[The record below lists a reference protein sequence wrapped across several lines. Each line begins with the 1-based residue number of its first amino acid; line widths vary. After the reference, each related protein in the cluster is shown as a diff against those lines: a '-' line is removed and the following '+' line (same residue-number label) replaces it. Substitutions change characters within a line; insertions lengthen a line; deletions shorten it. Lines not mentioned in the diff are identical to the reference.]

1 MTIEL
6 YELTGIDDRRF
17 SPYCWRIRMA
27 LAHKGLEAKIIP
39 CRFTEKDKIAFSGGR
54 TVPALR
60 DGGVELTESWT
71 IACYLEDTYGD
82 RPSLFGCDVG
92 RAQARFI
99 NHWVDSTL
107 HATMIRPVVLDI
119 HDHLDPVDQAYFRE
133 TREKRLG
140 GTLEEI
146 QGQRDQIRPALNRSF
161 RPLNALLKEQ
171 DFICG
176 DAPAHGDYIVFG
188 AFQWARSISPYAMV
202 APDDPIHP
210 WRERMLNLY
219 DGLARS
225 ITAYPS

>member
-1 MTIEL
+1 MAIEL
-6 YELTGIDDRRF
+6 YELVGTEDRRF

-27 LAHKGLEAKIIP
+27 LAHKGLEADIIP

-60 DGGVELTESWT
+60 DGAAELTESWA
-71 IACYLEDTYGD
+71 IACYLEDTYAD
-82 RPSLFGCDVG
+82 RPSLFGGDIG
-92 RAQARFI
+92 RAEARFI

-107 HATMIRPVVLDI
+107 HGTMIRPVVLDI

-140 GTLEEI
+140 ATLEEI
-146 QGQRDQIRPALNRSF
+146 QGQRDQVRPALNRSF

-171 DFICG
+171 DFVCG
-176 DAPAHGDYIVFG
+176 DAPAYGDYIVFG
-188 AFQWARSISPYAMV
+188 AFQWVRSISPYAMV
-202 APDDPIHP
+202 ESDDPIHA
-210 WRERMLNLY
+210 WRERMLDLY

-225 ITAYPS
+225 VTAYPS